1 MKHIG
6 VIGSG
11 WLAQAMARAWQKRY
25 QVTLTSLNPEKQQ
38 KLNAQ
43 GLNCEIHNLGEPLP
57 FLTEIDALIIATT
70 SKDLSV
76 HQLLLNQLQ
85 SHRDLPL
92 LFTSSTSVY
101 PNDGRKHAEDSPRIK
116 TDHPL
121 YAIEQ
126 GLQQHPK
133 TTIIRCGGLI
143 GPGRHPGRF
152 FQNKAISSPD
162 APVNLLPLEDAIG
175 IFSHVIEQQLTGTT
189 LNACH
194 SEHPPKGQ
202 YYPKMAQAIG
212 LPAPKIGQDNSSP
225 GKIIDTNRLINEL
238 GYRLQGD
245 IWQIH
250 DPIENSP

>member
-11 WLAQAMARAWQKRY
+11 CLAQAMARAWQQRY
-25 QVTLTSLNPEKQQ
+25 RVTLTSRNPEKQQ

-70 SKDLSV
+70 SKDLSA

-101 PNDGRKHAEDSPRIK
+101 PNDGRKHAEDSPHIRS
-116 TDHPL
+116 DHPL
-121 YAIEQ
+121 FLIEHC
-126 GLQQHPK
+126 LQQHPG

-152 FQNKAISSPD
+152 FRDKTIPSPL
-162 APVNLLPLEDAIG
+162 APVNLLPLVDAVG
-175 IFSHVIEQQLTGTT
+175 IFWHVMTHHLVGTT
-189 LNACH
+189 INACYNQ
-194 SEHPPKGQ
+194 HPAKGD
-202 YYPKMAQAIG
+202 YYPKMAQSID
-212 LPAPKIGQDNSSP
+212 LPAPEIGQDGSP
-225 GKIIDTNRLINEL
+225 GKIVDTRRLTEQLN
-238 GYRLQGD
+238 YQFKDD
-245 IWQIH
+245 IWQIEDH
-250 DPIENSP
+250 EALD